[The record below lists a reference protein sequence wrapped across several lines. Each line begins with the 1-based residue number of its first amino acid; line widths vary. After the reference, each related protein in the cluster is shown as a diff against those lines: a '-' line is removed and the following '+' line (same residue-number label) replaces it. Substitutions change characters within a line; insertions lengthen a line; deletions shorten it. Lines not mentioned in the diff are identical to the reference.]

1 MTEMIN
7 YYKNTPS
14 IRDNNAI
21 FQDNPALMLILDL
34 SFNIVDVNNAWVQ
47 KSGYSREQLLSMNL
61 KDLTVLSRSGDTIDS
76 ALREK
81 HAISGEMVLIPQ
93 TEDLPWIPLHPLF
106 SPADGSSIEN
116 LLAVYFDV
124 TENRRL
130 QRKNQ
135 LMIDNNPTL
144 FFILDKNFQ
153 VIEANPAWEIITGYT
168 RQQLLSMKLTDFNV
182 YQRQGGNVMDA
193 FTKGAE
199 VTGELGVIVPKGRL
213 HLQYHYVPFI
223 SEDGQVYEILAAY
236 FDVTAFS
243 ASCSKKQV
251 FLLKKSNPV
260 FHTG

>member
-81 HAISGEMVLIPQ
+81 HAISGEMVLNTPNGRLALEYHY
-93 TEDLPWIPLHPLF
+93 TPLF

-124 TENRRL
+124 TE
-130 QRKNQ
+130 K
-135 LMIDNNPTL
+135 
-144 FFILDKNFQ
+144 
-153 VIEANPAWEIITGYT
+153 E
-168 RQQLLSMKLTDFNV
+168 
-182 YQRQGGNVMDA
+182 
-193 FTKGAE
+193 
-199 VTGELGVIVPKGRL
+199 
-213 HLQYHYVPFI
+213 
-223 SEDGQVYEILAAY
+223 
-236 FDVTAFS
+236 TA
-243 ASCSKKQV
+243 KKE
-251 FLLKKSNPV
+251 PV
-260 FHTG
+260 ND